1 MTIVECIRQI
11 LEHSKVPLS
20 VGHIF
25 DEIVKKNLY
34 SFNAKDPKTIVRQ
47 QLRRHCAGL
56 SFPSA
61 MPNKYF
67 KQIAKDTYALLSS
80 GKPDPIVPV
89 PVDRKDKLAEEN
101 LQDYHIKH
109 VADIKKDL
117 LDRVLNV
124 DPRFFEQLVLDLL
137 LKMGYGTNGSVA
149 RRSDGPDGGIDGEI
163 LQDKLGF
170 DRIYTQAKRYALS
183 RPVGEPEVRE
193 FVGALQSVSK
203 GVFITTSRF
212 TDKARAYVANQQQ
225 KKLVLIDGEHLAS
238 LMIEFELGVQ
248 KTHIYPTFR
257 VDSDYLGEF

>member
-1 MTIVECIRQI
+1 MTIVDCIRKI
-11 LEHSKVPLS
+11 LNQSKEPLS
-20 VGHIF
+20 ISEIF
-25 DEIVKKNLY
+25 DEIIKNNLY

-67 KQIAKDTYALLSS
+67 RQTEKGKYVLLNAEKSE
-80 GKPDPIVPV
+80 KIILV

-101 LQDYHIKH
+101 LQDYYVKH
-109 VADIKKDL
+109 VADITKDL

-137 LKMGYGTNGSVA
+137 LKMGYGSNGSVA
-149 RRSDGPDGGIDGEI
+149 RRSNGADGGIDGEI

-170 DRIYTQAKRYALS
+170 DRIYTQAKRYALN
-183 RPVGEPEVRE
+183 RPVGEPEIRD
-193 FVGALQSVSK
+193 FVGALRSISK

-212 TDKARAYVANQQQ
+212 TAKAHAYAASQQQ
-225 KKLVLIDGEHLAS
+225 KILVLIDGERLAS

-257 VDSDYLGEF
+257 VDSDYLGDC